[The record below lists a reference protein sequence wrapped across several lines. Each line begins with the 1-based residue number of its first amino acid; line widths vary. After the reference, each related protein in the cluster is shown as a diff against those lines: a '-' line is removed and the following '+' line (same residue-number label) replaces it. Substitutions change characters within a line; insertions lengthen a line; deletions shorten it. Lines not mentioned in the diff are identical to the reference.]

1 MSVWLH
7 NAEGFYT
14 GIWLLDLNSS
24 LCLQG
29 GAPPSSAIMAK
40 GSIPAYTVQLLSGSD
55 AQEAD
60 PLKDSNNSGSSANNP
75 YNARISVLR
84 ELHTKKSDR
93 SCLHVEIDIRGSEVQ
108 YEAGDHVGLFCENGP
123 GIVQDAGRILGMP
136 LDMVFNL
143 ELPDGNPNE
152 LTPPFP
158 GTVCSAYVRTN

>member
-1 MSVWLH
+1 M
-7 NAEGFYT
+7 AE
-14 GIWLLDLNSS
+14 
-24 LCLQG
+24 
-29 GAPPSSAIMAK
+29 

-60 PLKDSNNSGSSANNP
+60 PLKDSNNSGSNASNP

-93 SCLHVEIDIRGSEVQ
+93 SCLHVEIDIQGSEVR

-136 LDMVFNL
+136 LDTVFNL
-143 ELPDGNPNE
+143 QLPDGNPNE
-152 LTPPFP
+152 LTPPFT
-158 GTVCSAYVRTN
+158 GTVSSAYVRTN